1 MISRGMA
8 LAALALT
15 LGACAGPPPPKMV
28 DAFKDVYNGSSA
40 AVPADVP
47 VAVQPPV
54 GLIFSENVEAHI
66 GAVKDSK
73 EYWGKVV
80 PASLT
85 NTVVIADTDP
95 LYVSGK
101 ILELLKRRFP
111 TAAPIHDFNEAVQTR
126 KRAVI
131 LVDLRMKYMEPYG
144 DRTQKMDIDLYFF
157 DSAMNPVS
165 KMNGHA
171 EYAVPYASMDV
182 GMQKMVN
189 QAIGQLDGKISA
201 LVR

>member
-1 MISRGMA
+1 MISRLMA
-8 LAALALT
+8 LAAIAVLAAGCT
-15 LGACAGPPPPKMV
+15 GPPPPKMV

-40 AVPADVP
+40 AVPVDAP
-47 VAVQPPV
+47 ATVQAPV
-54 GLIFSENVEAHI
+54 GLIFSENFEAHI

-101 ILELLKRRFP
+101 VLELLKRRFP
-111 TAAPIHDFNEAVQTR
+111 GATPIHDFNEAVQQR
-126 KRAVI
+126 MRSVI
-131 LVDLRMKYMEPYG
+131 LVDLHMKYMEPYG

-157 DSAMNPVS
+157 SSAMTPVS
-165 KMNGHA
+165 RLNGHA
-171 EYAVPYASMDV
+171 EYKVPYASMDV
-182 GMQKMVN
+182 GMQRMVN
-189 QAIGQLDGKISA
+189 QVIAELDGKMNA